1 MPNYV
6 KHNDQ
11 FVPVSYTVAEID
23 NMMKIIPISRF
34 GDASADP
41 VPFSIVGGKLQIG
54 AIPTFISGKGF
65 NMGVTTI
72 PTDTTANKTWYLYF
86 ALSEGAPT
94 YRVSPIVLDE
104 TITQMYIGKV
114 VTDGSGQVQ
123 SSGVTLEK
131 VTRIDIYR
139 LSATRRGTAIP
150 VSTGDVTGTGTY
162 QW

>member
-6 KHNDQ
+6 VHENQ
-11 FVPVSYTVAEID
+11 FVPVSYTVSEID
-23 NMMKIIPISRF
+23 NMMKIIPVSRY
-34 GDASADP
+34 GDATADP
-41 VPFSIVGGKLQIG
+41 IPFSIVGGKLQI
-54 AIPTFISGKGF
+54 AAVPTFLSGKGF

-72 PTDTTANKTWYLYF
+72 STDTTPNKTWYLYF
-86 ALSEGAPT
+86 ALSEGAPV
-94 YRVSPIVLDE
+94 YRISATVLDE
-104 TITQMYIGKV
+104 TITQMYIGKI

-123 SSGVTLEK
+123 SSNVTLEK